1 MKKIRSFFVILTAL
15 LFFSGCTG
23 RTFTYEK
30 MGISFRLK
38 WRQKITEENDSSL
51 SLVLSDRITG
61 LISVMDAS
69 SYVSEDCSDL
79 PTEELDLTG
88 GAFES
93 TLDNLAYVS
102 KLFNYLFDESGH
114 GFTVT
119 SLTRTTFGD
128 RPYQAFYAQINA
140 GHDEMC
146 GYIYM
151 TVEDAKC
158 VIFCFYINDT
168 AGKIFNHAGKIK
180 DFMSTVRLGQ
190 VN

>member
-1 MKKIRSFFVILTAL
+1 MKKIGSLLVILTAL
-15 LFFSGCTG
+15 LFFSGCAG
-23 RTFTYEK
+23 RTYTYEK

-38 WRQKITEENDSSL
+38 RHQEITEENVSSL
-51 SLVLSDRITG
+51 SVKLTDKITG

-69 SYVSEDCSDL
+69 PYVSEDCSDI
-79 PTEELDLTG
+79 PREELDLTL

-102 KLFNYLFDESGH
+102 KLFNYLFEESEH

-119 SLTRTTFGD
+119 SLTRTAFGNK
-128 RPYQAFYAQINA
+128 PYQAFYAQINA

-151 TVEDAKC
+151 TVEDAEC

-168 AGKIFNHAGKIK
+168 AGNIFDHAGTIR

-190 VN
+190 VD